1 MVARVKGERCL
12 EWLFMRGIIMTPRFL
27 FNETMYSTVT
37 IPFTRRA
44 QRHAGRL
51 ALLRSKT

>member
-1 MVARVKGERCL
+1 VARAKCERCL

-27 FNETMYSTVT
+27 FNETMYPTVT

-44 QRHAGRL
+44 QDHAGRL
-51 ALLRSKT
+51 ALMRSKT